1 LRDLRILLLEEK
13 EKNDKLIREISAVEE
28 ER

>member
-1 LRDLRILLLEEK
+1 LRDLRILVLEEK